1 MPVRVA
7 RQRFLLHKAVI
18 QCFSRAG
25 CHPASAGD
33 SLASFLPITLDAM
46 AVISLEALQ
55 KSPDSNV
62 RFCLAGSGVC
72 PGRKA
77 NSQEDR
83 PRLAI
88 G

>member
-1 MPVRVA
+1 MMPVRVA

-62 RFCLAGSGVC
+62 RFCLAAT
-72 PGRKA
+72 KA
-77 NSQEDR
+77 
-83 PRLAI
+83 PLAEEVHEKHDFHAV
-88 G
+88 